1 MNKTT
6 IERLNGFGRQSV
18 PFMALISYDRPDAD
32 VVCPLEEASKH
43 GIRFKYEDNTS
54 ESQENA
60 EKSPHYALDIRPVDF
75 ETYKTA
81 FEKAQQRMEKDHV
94 GLINLCMKTGLQTD
108 LSLEEIYCYSKA
120 KLVVLY
126 DRHFVYLVADR
137 KSVV

>member
-18 PFMALISYDRPDAD
+18 PFVALISYDRPDAD

-43 GIRFKYEDNTS
+43 GIRFKYEDGVAEN
-54 ESQENA
+54 QEKA
-60 EKSPHYALDIRPVDF
+60 PRYALDIRPVDF

-81 FEKAQQRMEKDHV
+81 FEKAQQRMAKDHV
-94 GLINLCMKTGLQTD
+94 SLINLCMKTGLQTD
-108 LSLEEIYCYSKA
+108 LFLAEIYRYSKA

-126 DRHFVYLVADR
+126 DRHLC
-137 KSVV
+137 